1 MTAAGGGEAPP
12 AVALHGIVKRFPGV
26 LANDG
31 ISLAFRAGEVHA
43 LLGENGAG
51 KSTLVA
57 ILSGMLRPDSGRIE
71 VAGREVRIAAPAA
84 ALRLGIGTVHQH
96 ALLVES
102 LTAIENLMLGAPWW
116 RRCDRKAALSR
127 FGELAQLLSV
137 AVAPDVPVG
146 RLSPGERQQVEIVR
160 ALWHGGR
167 VLILD
172 EPTSMLTPKG
182 VEDLAAVVRRLRG
195 RGVAVVFITHKLQEA
210 RELADRIS
218 VLRRGR
224 LVGALGPEALRA
236 ASGDQAIETV
246 VAMMF
251 ERGEQTQGI
260 GQTLLGAATPRP
272 AARPAPAQHSPR
284 HEEAAPLLSMRAART
299 AGERGECPLAGADL
313 DILAGEI
320 LGIAGV
326 DGNGQKH
333 LAEALA
339 GQRPLL
345 SGALSLAGRAIEGL
359 GVGARR
365 RLGIRYVTDER
376 LGEGTAPHHSLAVN
390 LLLKEIGRPP
400 FWRGGVTLWQRI
412 YRHARRTLREAGI
425 AAASERVAIVH
436 LSGGNIQKALLA
448 REWTPDAR
456 LLILNKPTHGLDL
469 QSTRRARDWIAAAGA
484 AGATVVVVSNELDE
498 LLELCRRIAVMER
511 GRIAGVVENGE
522 GAATA
527 IGRLMTGVAGEA
539 PAGAAGAR

>member
-127 FGELAQLLSV
+127 FGELAELLSV

-210 RELADRIS
+210 RDLADRIS

-236 ASGDQAIETV
+236 ASGERAIETV

-251 ERGEQTQGI
+251 ERSERARGI
-260 GQTLLGAATPRP
+260 GRTLLGAATPRP
-272 AARPAPAQHSPR
+272 TAQPARHGPR
-284 HEEAAPLLSMRAART
+284 HGEAAPLLSMRAART

-400 FWRGGVTLWQRI
+400 FWRGGVTLWRRI
-412 YRHARRTLREAGI
+412 HEHARRTLREAGI
-425 AAASERVAIVH
+425 AAASERTAIAH

-527 IGRLMTGVAGEA
+527 IGRLMTGLAGEA

>member
-1 MTAAGGGEAPP
+1 MGAAAGGEA

-26 LANDG
+26 VANDG

-51 KSTLVA
+51 KSTLVG
-57 ILSGMLRPDSGRIE
+57 ILSGMLRPDGGRIE
-71 VAGREVRIAAPAA
+71 VGGRQVRIASPAA

-96 ALLVES
+96 VLLVES

-116 RRCDRKAALSR
+116 RRCDRKAALAR
-127 FGELAQLLSV
+127 FNRLAALLSV

-182 VEDLAAVVRRLRG
+182 VEDLAAVVRRLRQ
-195 RGVAVVFITHKLQEA
+195 RGVAVVFITHKLKEA
-210 RELADRIS
+210 RALADRIS

-224 LVGALGPEALRA
+224 MVGALGPEELRA
-236 ASGDQAIETV
+236 ATGKDAMEAV

-251 ERGEQTQGI
+251 ERGEEAGERAP
-260 GQTLLGAATPRP
+260 GAALPPPR
-272 AARPAPAQHSPR
+272 RHDTAP
-284 HEEAAPLLSMRAART
+284 PLLVMRAAT
-299 AGERGECPLAGADL
+299 TTGERGECPLAGADL
-313 DILAGEI
+313 DIREGEI

-339 GQRPLL
+339 GQRPLA
-345 SGALSLAGRAIEGL
+345 SGTIALAGRAIQAL
-359 GVGARR
+359 GVGRRR
-365 RLGIRYVTDER
+365 RLGIRYVSDER
-376 LGEGTAPHHSLAVN
+376 LGEATAPHHALAVN
-390 LLLKEIGRPP
+390 LVLKEIGQAP
-400 FWRGGVTLWQRI
+400 FWRCGLTSWRRI
-412 YRHARRTLREAGI
+412 HAHARRTIAEANI
-425 AAASERVAIVH
+425 DAASERLAIAN

-448 REWTPDAR
+448 REWTPGAR
-456 LLILNKPTHGLDL
+456 LLIFNKPTHGLDL
-469 QSTRRARDWIAAAGA
+469 HSTHRARAWIAAAGK

-498 LLELCRRIAVMER
+498 LLQLCQRIAVMER
-511 GRIAGVVENGE
+511 GKVAGVVENGA
-522 GAATA
+522 GAETG
-527 IGRLMTGVAGEA
+527 IGRLMTGMEA
-539 PAGAAGAR
+539 P